1 MITTTIAI
9 VENRM
14 IYLEGISCMLNDND
28 CSVILTTS
36 SLPLLKSALNIA
48 TNYPDICLFN
58 LSLLTDEGTAAIAS
72 IRRQSSQIKIM
83 GYYIEE
89 TYKQRAS
96 VADLDGLFS
105 LNEQPDDI
113 MVIIKSLVASC

>member
-36 SLPLLKSALNIA
+36 SLPLLQSALNIA

-72 IRRQSSQIKIM
+72 IRRQSSRIKIM

-89 TYKQRAS
+89 TDKQRAS

-113 MVIIKSLVASC
+113 MIIIKSLVASC

>member
-14 IYLEGISCMLNDND
+14 IYLEGISSMLSDND
-28 CSVILTTS
+28 FSVILTTS
-36 SLPLLKSALNIA
+36 SLPLLQSALNIA
-48 TNYPDICLFN
+48 TKYPDICLFN

-72 IRRQSSQIKIM
+72 IRRQSSQIKMM

-89 TYKQRAS
+89 TDKQRAS
-96 VADLDGLFS
+96 VEDLDGLFS

-113 MVIIKSLVASC
+113 MVVIKSLAASC

>member
-9 VENRM
+9 VENKM
-14 IYLEGISCMLNDND
+14 LYLEGISSMLSDND
-28 CSVILTTS
+28 FSVILTTS
-36 SLPLLKSALNIA
+36 SLPLLQSALNIA

-83 GYYIEE
+83 GYYIGE
-89 TYKQRAS
+89 TDKQRAS
-96 VADLDGLFS
+96 VEDLDGLFS
-105 LNEQPDDI
+105 LKEQPDDI
-113 MVIIKSLVASC
+113 MVVIKSLVASC